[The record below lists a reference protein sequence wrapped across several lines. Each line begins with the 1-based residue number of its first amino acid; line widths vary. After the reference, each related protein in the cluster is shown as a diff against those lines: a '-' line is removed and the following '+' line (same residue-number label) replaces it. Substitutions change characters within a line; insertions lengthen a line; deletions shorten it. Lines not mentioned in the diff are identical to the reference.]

1 MKLRRIIPFAI
12 VVTLLAGVYLYM
24 NPLLPIITGYSAKN
38 LASGVFVAGRSPESL
53 KKEDLNFSFIKYNHN
68 KIDTV
73 KKEVRSTF
81 LWKTST
87 AVYVDGLGCSLV
99 NDVKKKEILN
109 RPFQPIEI
117 LPLNPN
123 TIPWPM
129 GDLVSDTIPA
139 GVNSEKL
146 NAALAQAFL
155 DTIPFKGTFAVT
167 VVYKGQII
175 AEKYRADMKP
185 STKFLSWSMAK
196 SFTNALVGILSK
208 EGKIDIN
215 KPIGFNEWQNDNRKN
230 ITINNLMHMNSGLEW
245 NEDYGNNSDVNNMLH
260 KEGDM
265 GAFTLKKPLQYPID
279 SVWNYSSGSTN
290 IVSLIIRKTIG
301 NDAEYYSFP
310 RKALFNK
317 IGMRSAVWEVDASG
331 SFVGSSYLYAT
342 MRDYARFG
350 LLYLNKGNWLG
361 EQILPD
367 GWVDLCTTE
376 AKGSKGQYGASFW
389 LNKSGVFY
397 PDVPRDMYCC
407 RGHDG
412 QYIYIIPSKNLVVVR
427 TGFSKKGTFD
437 LNKFLSSI
445 VRAVE

>member
-1 MKLRRIIPFAI
+1 MKAKRIIPIAI
-12 VVTLLAGVYLYM
+12 VVVLLAGIYFYM

-38 LASGVFVAGRSPESL
+38 LASGVFVAGRTPKSL
-53 KKEDLNFSFIKYNHN
+53 EKEDLNFSFIKYNHN
-68 KIDTV
+68 TIDTV
-73 KKEVRSTF
+73 KKEVKSTF

-87 AVYVDGLGCSLV
+87 AIYVDGLGCSLV
-99 NDVKKKEILN
+99 NDEKKEKMLA
-109 RPFQPIEI
+109 RPFHKVEI
-117 LPLNPN
+117 LPANPD

-129 GDLVSDTIPA
+129 GDLVSDTVPK

-146 NAALAQAFL
+146 KAALAQAFL
-155 DTIPFKGTFAVT
+155 DTILFKGTFAVA

-175 AEKYRADMKP
+175 AEKYRDDMKP

-215 KPIGFNEWQNDNRKN
+215 KPIGFKEWQNDDRKK

-260 KEGDM
+260 KEGNM
-265 GAFTLKKPLQYPID
+265 VSFALKKQLKYPID

-290 IVSLIIRKTIG
+290 IISLIIRKTLG

-317 IGMRSAVWEVDASG
+317 IGIRSAIWEVDASG
-331 SFVGSSYLYAT
+331 TFVGSSYLYAT

-361 EQILPD
+361 EQILPE
-367 GWVDLCTTE
+367 GWVDYTISE
-376 AKGSKGQYGASFW
+376 AKGSDGQYGAFFW
-389 LNKSGVFY
+389 INKAGKDY

-437 LNKFLSSI
+437 LNRFLSSI
-445 VRAVE
+445 VNSVE

>member
-1 MKLRRIIPFAI
+1 MKAKRIIPIAVI
-12 VVTLLAGVYLYM
+12 VALLAGIYFYM

-53 KKEDLNFSFIKYNHN
+53 EKEDLNFSFIKYNHN

-87 AVYVDGLGCSLV
+87 AIYVDGLGCSLV
-99 NDVKKKEILN
+99 NDVKKKEMLTH
-109 RPFQPIEI
+109 PYHQVEI
-117 LPLNPN
+117 LPANLE

-129 GDLVSDTIPA
+129 GDLVSDTIPT

-146 NAALAQAFL
+146 KAALAQAFL

-167 VVYKGQII
+167 AVYKGQII
-175 AEKYRADMKP
+175 AEKYRNDMKP

-196 SFTNALVGILSK
+196 SFTNALIGILTK

-215 KPIGFNEWQNDNRKN
+215 KPIEFKEWQTDGRKN

-245 NEDYGNNSDVNNMLH
+245 NEDYGNNSDVNVMLH
-260 KEGDM
+260 KVGDM
-265 GAFTLKKPLQYPID
+265 GTFTLEKPLLHPID

-317 IGMRSAVWEVDASG
+317 IGMRSAIWEVDASG
-331 SFVGSSYLYAT
+331 TFVGSSYLYAT

-350 LLYLNKGNWLG
+350 LLFLNDGNWQG
-361 EQILPD
+361 EQILPE
-367 GWVDLCTTE
+367 GWVNYTRTE
-376 AKGSKGQYGASFW
+376 AKGSNGQYGAFFW
-389 LNKSGVFY
+389 INKAGKDY
-397 PDVPRDMYCC
+397 PDVPRDMFCC

-437 LNKFLSSI
+437 LNKFLGSI
-445 VRAVE
+445 VNAVQ

>member
-1 MKLRRIIPFAI
+1 MKLRRIIPIAI
-12 VVTLLAGVYLYM
+12 VIVILSGIYFYM

-38 LASGVFVAGRSPESL
+38 LASGVFVAGRSQESIE
-53 KKEDLNFSFIKYNHN
+53 KEDLNFSFIKYNHN
-68 KIDTV
+68 KIDLV
-73 KKEVRSTF
+73 QKEVKSTF

-99 NDVKKKEILN
+99 NDVKKKEMLT
-109 RPFQPIEI
+109 RPFHPVEI
-117 LPLNPN
+117 LSANPD

-139 GVNSEKL
+139 GVNTEKL
-146 NAALAQAFL
+146 DAALEQAFL

-175 AEKYRADMKP
+175 AEKYRSDMNP

-196 SFTNALVGILSK
+196 SFTNALIGILSK

-215 KPIGFNEWQNDNRKN
+215 KPVGFKEWQNDNRKN
-230 ITINNLMHMNSGLEW
+230 ITINNLMQMNSGLEW
-245 NEDYGNNSDVNNMLH
+245 NEDYGNSSDVNNMLH

-265 GAFTLKKPLQYPID
+265 GKFTIEKPLLFPID

-301 NDAEYYSFP
+301 NDAEYYAFP
-310 RKALFNK
+310 RESLFNK

-331 SFVGSSYLYAT
+331 TFVGSSYIYAT
-342 MRDYARFG
+342 MRDFARFG
-350 LLYLNKGNWLG
+350 LLYLNNGNWLG
-361 EQILPD
+361 EQILPE
-367 GWVDLCTTE
+367 GWVDYTRTE
-376 AKGSKGQYGASFW
+376 ANGSDGKYGAFFW

-407 RGHDG
+407 RGHNG

-437 LNKFLSSI
+437 LNRFLSSI
-445 VRAVE
+445 VNSVD